1 MEVQEIRADIGA
13 CPPERRVDGH
23 EGTPLAGPASAR
35 PRHRGWWV
43 AATPPVRVAAHR
55 TAA

>member
-35 PRHRGWWV
+35 PRHRG
-43 AATPPVRVAAHR
+43 
-55 TAA
+55 